1 MSCAFPRAI
10 SLLLNIQLLMLLLSV
25 SVALLTSR
33 RLARTHAHATF
44 SIILQFI
51 YQLMV
56 HFYLM
61 WCVFER
67 LLLWWWLL
75 LSYEVL
81 IDDIPIDQHCSF
93 FSFVVHVCCHCTMRL
108 LFCLVYNMH
117 VRTNSHI
124 YTHNNKQQSC
134 ECSFACFLF
143 VVFVLSHPISF
154 IFIFTFHCWWRNDGD
169 MKNVQLK

>member
-1 MSCAFPRAI
+1 MCFPSGDITFIEHSALDATALCFCCFVNKPTPCTHTRARNFFYYLTVYLSTHGAFLFDVVCIWA
-10 SLLLNIQLLMLLLSV
+10 
-25 SVALLTSR
+25 
-33 RLARTHAHATF
+33 
-44 SIILQFI
+44 SIIMMMIITVVRGVDRWYTHWSALF
-51 YQLMV
+51 
-56 HFYLM
+56 
-61 WCVFER
+61 
-67 LLLWWWLL
+67 
-75 LSYEVL
+75 
-81 IDDIPIDQHCSF
+81 F
-93 FSFVVHVCCHCTMRL
+93 FSFVVHVCCHCTIRL

-143 VVFVLSHPISF
+143 VIFVLSHPISF